1 MKSQK
6 LELSKSLIQPTDKN
20 WFQTLFSTSSESI
33 DNYDN
38 VIRKELLTTKTTTR
52 KNRMSPQIKENGELE
67 LDLTT
72 VFNIQSYTS
81 ELFR

>member
-1 MKSQK
+1 M
-6 LELSKSLIQPTDKN
+6 
-20 WFQTLFSTSSESI
+20 FSTSSESI

-38 VIRKELLTTKTTTR
+38 VKRKQLLTTKTTTR
-52 KNRMSPQIKENGELE
+52 KNTMSPQIKENGELE

-81 ELFR
+81 ELFRQKV

>member
-1 MKSQK
+1 M
-6 LELSKSLIQPTDKN
+6 
-20 WFQTLFSTSSESI
+20 FSTSSESF
-33 DNYDN
+33 DYYDN

-72 VFNIQSYTS
+72 VFNIQSYSS

>member
-1 MKSQK
+1 M
-6 LELSKSLIQPTDKN
+6 
-20 WFQTLFSTSSESI
+20 FSTSSESI

-52 KNRMSPQIKENGELE
+52 KNTMSLPIEENGELE